1 MRKRRS
7 RRNAVVVGWGMQKK
21 TPPVIDATFTVVE
34 EAPVREPIIKSW
46 VGLWWFVIPPIA
58 FGFAR
63 YAQIKG
69 WW

>member
-1 MRKRRS
+1 M
-7 RRNAVVVGWGMQKK
+7 KK
-21 TPPVIDATFTVVE
+21 KPQPVIDGEFTVVH

-46 VGLWWFVIPPIA
+46 IGLWWFVIPPIA
-58 FGFAR
+58 IIAVR